1 MKTITIGE
9 LIDLADQYGFD
20 DLKKRIHTVCDS
32 VMVGGANSTA
42 ALAEIEEVADIMH
55 DKILE
60 AQIPPDEEQL
70 TLMNPTFDVE

>member
-1 MKTITIGE
+1 
-9 LIDLADQYGFD
+9 
-20 DLKKRIHTVCDS
+20 
-32 VMVGGANSTA
+32 MVGGANSTT